1 MIVAVYS
8 VKGGSGKTTI
18 AVNLAAALGGKHR
31 GEVVLLDLGLPYN
44 HAALIAN
51 LVPTGCLATTERLR
65 DEKFEHAVIN
75 LCLHHQ
81 SGALVLPT
89 ALKVEQSELITPELV
104 ERTLDVLE
112 TNFTIVVVDLGV
124 TMSEV
129 ALSVL
134 DRSDKVY
141 LLVTPELPAIRD
153 TDQLLK
159 LWERVLK
166 LHAGKMSLIF
176 NRPRPHALATRS
188 DAEQVIHRLMQFDI
202 PYDGERFERA
212 TVTGEIL
219 VVRTPTSPPAK
230 ILQRIANDVLGEH
243 RMQRNKSA
251 SSN

>member
-18 AVNLAAALGGKHR
+18 AVNLAAALGNQHR
-31 GEVVLLDLGLPYN
+31 GDCVLLDLGLPYN

-65 DEKFEHAVIN
+65 DDKFEHAVIN
-75 LCLHHQ
+75 VCLRHP
-81 SGALVLPT
+81 SGMTVLPT

-104 ERTLDVLE
+104 ERTLDILE
-112 TNFTIVVVDLGV
+112 KNFTFVIVDLGV
-124 TMSEV
+124 SMSEV
-129 ALSVL
+129 TLSVL

-153 TDQLLK
+153 TEALLK
-159 LWERVLK
+159 LWDKVLK
-166 LHAGKMSLIF
+166 LHAGKMTLIF
-176 NRPRPHALATRS
+176 NRPRPHALATRT
-188 DAEQVIHRLMQFDI
+188 DAEQVIRRLMQFDI

-219 VVRTPTSPPAK
+219 VIRTPTSPPAK

-243 RMQRNKSA
+243 RMLRAKSA
-251 SSN
+251 RTS

>member
-18 AVNLAAALGGKHR
+18 AVNLAAALGSRHR
-31 GEVVLLDLGLPYN
+31 GKVVLLDLGLPFN

-51 LVPTGCLATTERLR
+51 LVPTGCLATTDRLR
-65 DEKFEHAVIN
+65 ADKFEQAVLN
-75 LCLHHQ
+75 VCLHHQ

-89 ALKVEQSELITPELV
+89 ALRVEQSELITPELV
-104 ERTLDVLE
+104 DRTLDVLE
-112 TNFTIVVVDLGV
+112 TNFEFVVVDLGV

-134 DRSDKVY
+134 DRSEKVY
-141 LLVTPELPAIRD
+141 LIVTPELPAIRD
-153 TDQLLK
+153 TEALLK
-159 LWERVLK
+159 LWEKVLK

-176 NRPRPHALATRS
+176 NRPRPHALATRT
-188 DAEQVIHRLMQFDI
+188 DAEQVIHRLMQFEI

-219 VVRTPTSPPAK
+219 VMRTPTSPPAK

-243 RMQRNKSA
+243 RMRKSKAA

>member
-18 AVNLAAALGGKHR
+18 AVNLAAALGSQHR
-31 GEVVLLDLGLPYN
+31 GDCVLLDLGLPYN

-65 DEKFEHAVIN
+65 DDKFERAIIN
-75 LCLHHQ
+75 VCLRHP
-81 SGALVLPT
+81 SGMTVLPT
-89 ALKVEQSELITPELV
+89 ALKVEQSELITPDLV
-104 ERTLDVLE
+104 ERTLDILE
-112 TNFTIVVVDLGV
+112 KNFTFVIVDLGV
-124 TMSEV
+124 SMSEV
-129 ALSVL
+129 TLSVL
-134 DRSDKVY
+134 DRSDKVF

-153 TDQLLK
+153 TEALLK
-159 LWERVLK
+159 LWDKVLK
-166 LHAGKMSLIF
+166 LHAGKMTLIF
-176 NRPRPHALATRS
+176 NRPRPHALATRT

-219 VVRTPTSPPAK
+219 VIRTPTSPPAK

-243 RMQRNKSA
+243 RMLRAKSA
-251 SSN
+251 RTS